1 MNWKVVTETK
11 TSYVEADS
19 ASDALSM
26 LWLSP
31 DNIISITVEP
41 DSIIEKTK
49 RFIMTLFLINK

>member
-1 MNWKVVTETK
+1 MKWKVVTETK

-19 ASDALSM
+19 AQDALAK

-41 DSIIEKTK
+41 KSFIGKTR
-49 RFIMTLFLINK
+49 RFLRGLL